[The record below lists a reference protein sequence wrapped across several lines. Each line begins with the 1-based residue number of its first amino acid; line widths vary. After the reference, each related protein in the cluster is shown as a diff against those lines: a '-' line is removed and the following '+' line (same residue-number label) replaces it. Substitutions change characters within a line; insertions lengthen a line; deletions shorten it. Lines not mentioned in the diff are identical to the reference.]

1 MTSTANT
8 GGRRLNATEKRLDA
22 LTLRRRGSTFREIA
36 DKLGCSR
43 AMVHKYVA
51 GALREYAAA
60 NKEETEVYRALE
72 ADRLD
77 ALHAAIWPKAMN
89 GDMRAVDRVLRIME
103 RRAKLFGLDA
113 PTKVA
118 ATTPDGDEQAPA
130 AVVVLP
136 PIASGVDDWL
146 DRYRSGATAIIP
158 TADRIEA

>member
-22 LTLRRRGSTFREIA
+22 LTLAAADRHPGDA

-43 AMVHKYVA
+43 AMAHKYVA

-60 NKEETEVYRALE
+60 NKEETEVYRAWKR
-72 ADRLD
+72 RLD
-77 ALHAAIWPKAMN
+77 ALHAAIGQGHEWRYAGRRPGATHN
-89 GDMRAVDRVLRIME
+89 GTAS
-103 RRAKLFGLDA
+103 KLFGLDA

-118 ATTPDGDEQAPA
+118 ATTPNGDEQAPA

-146 DRYRSGATAIIP
+146 DRYQRGHRDHSDGGP
-158 TADRIEA
+158 N